1 MNGKANG
8 KFFLTL
14 SLTNLL
20 FFGLQL
26 LTNLYKC
33 QLSLTAMVKNI
44 FSNSMKMP
52 QYFKYEFYDSNYYSL
67 NDNKIK
73 RLLDVMKKNYVS

>member
-14 SLTNLL
+14 NE
-20 FFGLQL
+20 FAVFGLQL

-52 QYFKYEFYDSNYYSL
+52 QYFKYEFYDPNYYSL
-67 NDNKIK
+67 NDNNIK